1 MSVTCPICEAE
12 AEEKL
17 PRAGDHVEIICPMC
31 LRFGMTTSALAIV
44 YHRLPEDRH
53 AALYQARAVA
63 AQDNNTPLITAEM
76 F

>member
-12 AEEKL
+12 AAEKL
-17 PRAGDHVEIICPMC
+17 PRVSDHVEIICPMC
-31 LRFGMTTSALAIV
+31 LRFGITTSALSIV

-53 AALYQARAVA
+53 AALYQARAIA
-63 AQDNNTPLITAEM
+63 AQEDKTPLITAEM